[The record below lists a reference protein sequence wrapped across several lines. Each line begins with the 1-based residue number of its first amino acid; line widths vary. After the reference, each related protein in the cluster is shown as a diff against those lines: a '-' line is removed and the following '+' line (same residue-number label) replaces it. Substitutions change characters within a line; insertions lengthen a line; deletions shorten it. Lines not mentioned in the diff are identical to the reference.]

1 MSGTV
6 DDPTGTPDPS
16 AVGPAPPRPRATHRP
31 IKRPHRAAG
40 EQSTRRATGEQ
51 QTTRTGTAEQ
61 PTTRR
66 TAGEQTTTR
75 RAAGAKER
83 QAPSARALPR
93 RAPGE
98 RLPALPEPLPR
109 GSGFA
114 PADEALLVRIHAGL
128 KALG

>member
-16 AVGPAPPRPRATHRP
+16 AVGPAPPRPGKAHRP

-40 EQSTRRATGEQ
+40 EQPTTRRATG
-51 QTTRTGTAEQ
+51 
-61 PTTRR
+61 
-66 TAGEQTTTR
+66 
-75 RAAGAKER
+75 AKER
-83 QAPSARALPR
+83 QTPSARALPR

-98 RLPALPEPLPR
+98 RLPALPEPPTR
-109 GSGFA
+109 ASGFA